1 MSSSSSDASTNSSF
15 ASQSSFEEVATR
27 AVRRRRERQ
36 REQQLIVA
44 PPRRGGGS
52 RKGKRQNVD
61 RGRLQHNFIL
71 LRDYFDPNPTYDDK
85 CFRRRFRM
93 RRCVFDRLL
102 NAVVAHDRYFV
113 QKKDALGVPGF
124 SPHQKLTCALRF
136 LAYGTSADQL
146 DEYIRMAETTVLE
159 TVSRFCS
166 AIIACFSDIYLRSP
180 TVADLKFL
188 LSSYEKAGWIG
199 CLGCLD
205 VMKWQWKNCPM
216 AWRGSYQGKERVPT
230 VALEAIVD
238 HRLCSGT
245 YSLVCRVLTMIL
257 IF

>member
-1 MSSSSSDASTNSSF
+1 
-15 ASQSSFEEVATR
+15 
-27 AVRRRRERQ
+27 
-36 REQQLIVA
+36 
-44 PPRRGGGS
+44 
-52 RKGKRQNVD
+52 VD

-71 LRDYFDPNPTYDDK
+71 LWDYFDPNPTYDDK
-85 CFRRRFRM
+85 CFRRHFHIH
-93 RRCVFDRLL
+93 RCVFDRLL
-102 NAVVAHDRYFV
+102 TAVVAHDTYFV

-124 SPHQKLTCALRF
+124 PPHQKLTCALHF
-136 LAYGTSADQL
+136 LAYGNSADQL
-146 DEYIRMAETTVLE
+146 DEYIRMAKTTVLK

-166 AIIACFSDIYLRSP
+166 AIIACFSDTCLCSP

-188 LSSYEKAGWIG
+188 LSSYEKAGRIG

-216 AWRGSYQGKERVPT
+216 AWRGSYRGKERVPT